1 MVAFNRDRDEFM
13 TRLRLGTEKALSQAN
28 LLNTTSLSVVQAFI
42 LYLFTLRRHES
53 ARYIWCLVGLLVRLA
68 VSMGLHRDGSHVPSM
83 SPFEVEIRRRVWWH
97 ICCTEVRLNDGQVP
111 EMGLSERDFD
121 TREPTN
127 LDDVDISPEMMTIP
141 APRAGFTDTTITLI
155 GCEKWR
161 LTRAM
166 QTATSKLNSGHHES
180 NTDIEHK
187 LEKVRDFK
195 DRLSA
200 ESYHWQLDQPI
211 QLVLAILSK
220 VHANSW
226 ELAIN
231 RLKCPQASYEGIPDD
246 RSFTLAL
253 AIVKDF
259 LEFQQN
265 EVTKRWAW
273 LVQGNVHWQPTAIV
287 LTRICSS
294 PWDATS
300 EHAWSLVKLSL
311 SLVPAVAQSDPIWRA
326 LQRLVTRTHKHRAQ
340 QIQGNTGDTQQ
351 RFGEHQTQPNGQ
363 SIERATTDDH
373 VVGESSI
380 PAAPTHISPQQE
392 EILFNRPLNVQS
404 EDAESQSD
412 RIEGQIPWLFPIEYD
427 DGQGAEETAGFVDLD
442 GMAQSMDWE
451 GWINVFPT

>member
-1 MVAFNRDRDEFM
+1 MAQ
-13 TRLRLGTEKALSQAN
+13 LRLGTEKALSQAN
-28 LLNTTSLSVVQAFI
+28 LLNTTSLPVIQAFI
-42 LYLFTLRRHES
+42 IYLFTLRRYES

-68 VSMGLHRDGSHVPSM
+68 VSMGLHRDGSSVPDM
-83 SPFEVEIRRRVWWH
+83 SPFEAEIRRRVWWH

-166 QTATSKLNSGHHES
+166 QAATLKLNSGQSES
-180 NTDIEHK
+180 TTSIEQK
-187 LEKVRDFK
+187 LEKLRSFK

-211 QLVLAILSK
+211 QLVLSILSK

-226 ELAIN
+226 ELVIN
-231 RLKCPQASYEGIPDD
+231 RLKGAPASHEGSPDD
-246 RSFTLAL
+246 ESFTLAL

-259 LEFQQN
+259 LQFQQN
-265 EVTKRWAW
+265 ELTKRWAW
-273 LVQGNVHWQPTAIV
+273 LVQGNVHWQPMAIV

-300 EHAWSLVKLSL
+300 EHAWNLVALSL
-311 SLVPAVAQSDPIWRA
+311 SLVPAVAQTDPIWRA
-326 LQRLVTRTHKHRAQ
+326 LQHLVARTHKHR
-340 QIQGNTGDTQQ
+340 TQQ
-351 RFGEHQTQPNGQ
+351 RFEKFQAQPTGQ
-363 SIERATTDDH
+363 LINENATDDH
-373 VVGESSI
+373 AVGGPNISADS
-380 PAAPTHISPQQE
+380 THISPLQDE
-392 EILFNRPLNVQS
+392 MHFHGSLNLQP
-404 EDAESQSD
+404 ENANPQND
-412 RIEGQIPWLFPIEYD
+412 RIEDQIPWLFPIDYD
-427 DGQGAEETAGFVDLD
+427 NCRETAGTLD
-442 GMAQSMDWE
+442 YVNLDDMAQPMDWE
-451 GWINVFPT
+451 GWTNVFPTQ

>member
-1 MVAFNRDRDEFM
+1 MAQ
-13 TRLRLGTEKALSQAN
+13 LRLGTEKALSQAN
-28 LLNTTSLSVVQAFI
+28 LLNTTSLPVIQAFI
-42 LYLFTLRRHES
+42 LYLFTLRRFES

-68 VSMGLHRDGSHVPSM
+68 VSIGLHRDGSHVLSM

-121 TREPTN
+121 TQEPTN

-166 QTATSKLNSGHHES
+166 QAATSKLNSSQHES
-180 NTDIEHK
+180 NTGIEHK
-187 LEKVRDFK
+187 LEKVRSFK
-195 DRLSA
+195 DRISA

-226 ELAIN
+226 ELAIDH
-231 RLKCPQASYEGIPDD
+231 LKPPPNSHEGIPDD

-253 AIVKDF
+253 TIVKDF

-273 LVQGNVHWQPTAIV
+273 LVQGNVHWQPMAIV
-287 LTRICSS
+287 LTRICSIS
-294 PWDATS
+294 WDETS
-300 EHAWSLVKLSL
+300 EHAWGLVTSSL
-311 SLVPAVAQSDPIWRA
+311 SLVPVVAQSDPIWRA
-326 LQRLVTRTHKHRAQ
+326 LQHLVTRTHKHRAQ
-340 QIQGNTGDTQQ
+340 QIQENAGDTQQ
-351 RFGEHQTQPNGQ
+351 RFEEPQAQPNGQ
-363 SIERATTDDH
+363 LIKGTTTDDYVAGH
-373 VVGESSI
+373 SSI
-380 PAAPTHISPQQE
+380 PAASKHTSPQQDEIPCNRLPNTQPEAE
-392 EILFNRPLNVQS
+392 EP
-404 EDAESQSD
+404 QSD
-412 RIEGQIPWLFPIEYD
+412 RIEDRIPWLFPIDYD
-427 DGQGAEETAGFVDLD
+427 DGQGTEETAGLVELD
-442 GMAQSMDWE
+442 KMVQSMDWE
-451 GWINVFPT
+451 GWTNVFPT